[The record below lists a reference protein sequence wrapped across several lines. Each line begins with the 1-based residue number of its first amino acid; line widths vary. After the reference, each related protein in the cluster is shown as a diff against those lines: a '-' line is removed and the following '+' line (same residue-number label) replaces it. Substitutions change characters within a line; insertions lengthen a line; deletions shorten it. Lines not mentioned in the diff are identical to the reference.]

1 MKYFCKCK
9 WLVPTGRIQSPS
21 CRWIVP
27 VGPYLWKV
35 HLAICVIVMS
45 SSSATLTLT
54 NITTAT
60 MVHCCQG
67 QQQEH
72 HLWEDH
78 GHGISSFFK
87 FLLHHSPN
95 LSALMI
101 MRESIT
107 NLAKFRIFYL
117 WCWWSWLWLRLWWLL
132 HHFRMWWTLH
142 PGRDQQSR
150 SACCPVIQ

>member
-1 MKYFCKCK
+1 M
-9 WLVPTGRIQSPS
+9 PTGRIQSPS

-101 MRESIT
+101 VRETIT
-107 NLAKFRIFYL
+107 NLAKFMIFIFGVDKADYDYDYDDYYITSVCGEL
-117 WCWWSWLWLRLWWLL
+117 SPQEEINKVDLRVVRL
-132 HHFRMWWTLH
+132 FN
-142 PGRDQQSR
+142 SF
-150 SACCPVIQ
+150 S

>member
-1 MKYFCKCK
+1 M
-9 WLVPTGRIQSPS
+9 
-21 CRWIVP
+21 
-27 VGPYLWKV
+27 
-35 HLAICVIVMS
+35 MS

-95 LSALMI
+95 ITSVCGELSTQEEI
-101 MRESIT
+101 
-107 NLAKFRIFYL
+107 NKVDLADHIDEVEEFAEEELCRVPVVL
-117 WCWWSWLWLRLWWLL
+117 GTVSMLL
-132 HHFRMWWTLH
+132 EEIVQGVR
-142 PGRDQQSR
+142 
-150 SACCPVIQ
+150 PVFL